1 MYTIQY
7 ECSRVALTVAP
18 NTEDGYLF
26 NVTVTFKSYTSIV
39 FVDALGVGMFSYQW
53 SHDDKTTP
61 DHEVGNPIRFCG
73 GVDYTGD
80 MYTVEPRPKCPTST
94 ASSAR
99 HYGRALI
106 TVYKPNIVSIRRDL
120 TKCAQHLTRVTTI
133 TGFFNTIVYGGRRK
147 RSVRTTPADC
157 R

>member
-1 MYTIQY
+1 M
-7 ECSRVALTVAP
+7 
-18 NTEDGYLF
+18 
-26 NVTVTFKSYTSIV
+26 SYV
-39 FVDALGVGMFSYQW
+39 
-53 SHDDKTTP
+53 
-61 DHEVGNPIRFCG
+61 
-73 GVDYTGD
+73 
-80 MYTVEPRPKCPTST
+80 T

-157 R
+157 RKWRDTKNACETFKISNIAEGDVLDYHYYSDYPDECKLESVVSQNQAMSEYQTKPNHSYWKN